1 MKLTKFI
8 DKIRSYNVPRV
19 KYLVPTVTTDTSI
32 DNKKKVQTVETGKG
46 TMYDQRTIKL

>member
-8 DKIRSYNVPRV
+8 DKIRSYKVPHV
-19 KYLVPTVTTDTSI
+19 KYLVPNVTTDTSI
-32 DNKKKVQTVETGKG
+32 DIKITVQTVETGKG